1 MAAPATSYSRL
12 VTKHDQV
19 LINRQVL
26 NAEISLGAARR
37 TCGPAALLE
46 SLADGYANN
55 VVVFNPTLPFVG
67 RDEEF
72 DLLIAALEDACLGR
86 AVAVFVSGETGVGKS
101 RLLSEFIAHAER
113 QGVAVLR
120 GAAIDVA
127 EGAPFW
133 PVRGALRIFLRNPRH
148 DWAVQLLTPWWEE
161 LKEMLPAGLHARAG
175 SYAGSVSTTLDTL
188 VQVVAVLSEHG
199 PLIVVIEDM
208 HWADRSTRELLLYLM
223 ANLTDEPVLLVSTY
237 RVDGPSDS
245 HPLRVLLDELQHDR
259 RVRFLE
265 LQPLSRESVSKLV
278 ETAADS
284 GESSD
289 MAELVWQRSGGN
301 AIMVEEIIHAL
312 REGGPA
318 VVPPTLRDLVLR
330 RLNALPPAVQHCVR
344 VLAHG
349 RGPVSHRVLAA
360 VVDLPEQDLVN
371 AIRAAAAA
379 SLISADQTGEGYR
392 LRHGIVEEVVI
403 ADALPGERIYVN
415 RRYAEALEAVPI
427 ADSAGAARIAGHWY
441 RAEEYSRAL
450 LATIAAAQDAERLH
464 GYAEASSHWLRALDL
479 LDRLRGVAAGFDNES
494 LTERAASAAH
504 LAGDSDLAVSLL
516 RPLVTGLQ
524 ATPSVRYVRLHDQ
537 LGRYLRA
544 AGRAEEACAVH
555 QRAVAAL
562 PDDAP
567 PELVVT
573 GKAGYSEALLEI
585 GAYKKSS
592 VQAREALEGA
602 RSSGMRTAQ
611 ARLLA
616 TLGFGLAYLGE
627 PEAGLAE
634 VSEGL
639 RVAEASCGP
648 DDIAYVHQQL
658 CQLLCGPLNR
668 LDEGV
673 AAARRA
679 AARLSELGLG
689 QGHGTTIRAIAANA
703 LFRIGRW
710 HEAVALVE
718 EALTVRPSGAA
729 AIELRLARCRIVMG
743 QGQFQAAEE
752 DLSLVEGL
760 LTATVAPRLQI
771 PLLTLRA
778 GLAMWQGQ
786 PERARRF
793 VSAGLDIAA
802 DRSDDVWVLAPL
814 LWHGLRAEA
823 DLAVAAQAFG
833 KPVDL
838 TVLDALRS
846 RMRAEA
852 HRAAGSADAIQ
863 ASVEGYV
870 QLCEAEA
877 SRALGDPD
885 PDVWARAAA
894 TWDRNRQP
902 YPVAYAHLRRAEALL
917 GQRTRAAGAVK
928 ALTEAAVTA
937 RALGAVPLLT
947 EIEALANRAN
957 VSLPDGAAT
966 VRTDSA
972 ARDQIPEREFRPP
985 PTPRQQPSEPPDPLS
1000 SLTPRERAVLAALAE
1015 GQTNRQIA
1023 RQLFIAEKTVSVHV
1037 SHILAKLGV
1046 RTRVQAGAL
1055 MYRVQLTPPDP
1066 PGGSSRRGKNG
1077 GV

>member
-1 MAAPATSYSRL
+1 M
-12 VTKHDQV
+12 
-19 LINRQVL
+19 
-26 NAEISLGAARR
+26 
-37 TCGPAALLE
+37 
-46 SLADGYANN
+46 
-55 VVVFNPTLPFVG
+55 
-67 RDEEF
+67 
-72 DLLIAALEDACLGR
+72 
-86 AVAVFVSGETGVGKS
+86 
-101 RLLSEFIAHAER
+101 
-113 QGVAVLR
+113 
-120 GAAIDVA
+120 
-127 EGAPFW
+127 
-133 PVRGALRIFLRNPRH
+133 
-148 DWAVQLLTPWWEE
+148 
-161 LKEMLPAGLHARAG
+161 
-175 SYAGSVSTTLDTL
+175 
-188 VQVVAVLSEHG
+188 
-199 PLIVVIEDM
+199 
-208 HWADRSTRELLLYLM
+208 
-223 ANLTDEPVLLVSTY
+223 
-237 RVDGPSDS
+237 
-245 HPLRVLLDELQHDR
+245 
-259 RVRFLE
+259 
-265 LQPLSRESVSKLV
+265 
-278 ETAADS
+278 
-284 GESSD
+284 
-289 MAELVWQRSGGN
+289 
-301 AIMVEEIIHAL
+301 
-312 REGGPA
+312 
-318 VVPPTLRDLVLR
+318 
-330 RLNALPPAVQHCVR
+330 
-344 VLAHG
+344 
-349 RGPVSHRVLAA
+349 
-360 VVDLPEQDLVN
+360 
-371 AIRAAAAA
+371 
-379 SLISADQTGEGYR
+379 
-392 LRHGIVEEVVI
+392 
-403 ADALPGERIYVN
+403 
-415 RRYAEALEAVPI
+415 
-427 ADSAGAARIAGHWY
+427 
-441 RAEEYSRAL
+441 
-450 LATIAAAQDAERLH
+450 
-464 GYAEASSHWLRALDL
+464 
-479 LDRLRGVAAGFDNES
+479 
-494 LTERAASAAH
+494 
-504 LAGDSDLAVSLL
+504 AVSLL

-592 VQAREALEGA
+592 AQAREALEGA

-710 HEAVALVE
+710 HEAVALIE

-729 AIELRLARCRIVMG
+729 AIELRLARCRILMG

-833 KPVDL
+833 KPVDV

-852 HRAAGSADAIQ
+852 HRAAGSADAIR

-877 SRALGDPD
+877 SRALGEPD
-885 PDVWARAAA
+885 PDLWARAAA

-917 GQRTRAAGAVK
+917 GQRTRAAGAVE

-972 ARDQIPEREFRPP
+972 ARNQIPEQEFRPP
-985 PTPRQQPSEPPDPLS
+985 QTPRQQPSETSDPLS
-1000 SLTPRERAVLAALAE
+1000 SLTPRERAVLAALAD

-1046 RTRVQAGAL
+1046 RTRVQASAL

-1066 PGGSSRRGKNG
+1066 PGSSSRRGKNG

>member
-1 MAAPATSYSRL
+1 MS
-12 VTKHDQV
+12 
-19 LINRQVL
+19 
-26 NAEISLGAARR
+26 
-37 TCGPAALLE
+37 
-46 SLADGYANN
+46 
-55 VVVFNPTLPFVG
+55 
-67 RDEEF
+67 
-72 DLLIAALEDACLGR
+72 
-86 AVAVFVSGETGVGKS
+86 
-101 RLLSEFIAHAER
+101 
-113 QGVAVLR
+113 
-120 GAAIDVA
+120 
-127 EGAPFW
+127 
-133 PVRGALRIFLRNPRH
+133 
-148 DWAVQLLTPWWEE
+148 
-161 LKEMLPAGLHARAG
+161 M
-175 SYAGSVSTTLDTL
+175 
-188 VQVVAVLSEHG
+188 
-199 PLIVVIEDM
+199 
-208 HWADRSTRELLLYLM
+208 
-223 ANLTDEPVLLVSTY
+223 
-237 RVDGPSDS
+237 
-245 HPLRVLLDELQHDR
+245 
-259 RVRFLE
+259 
-265 LQPLSRESVSKLV
+265 
-278 ETAADS
+278 
-284 GESSD
+284 
-289 MAELVWQRSGGN
+289 
-301 AIMVEEIIHAL
+301 
-312 REGGPA
+312 
-318 VVPPTLRDLVLR
+318 
-330 RLNALPPAVQHCVR
+330 
-344 VLAHG
+344 
-349 RGPVSHRVLAA
+349 
-360 VVDLPEQDLVN
+360 
-371 AIRAAAAA
+371 
-379 SLISADQTGEGYR
+379 
-392 LRHGIVEEVVI
+392 
-403 ADALPGERIYVN
+403 
-415 RRYAEALEAVPI
+415 
-427 ADSAGAARIAGHWY
+427 
-441 RAEEYSRAL
+441 
-450 LATIAAAQDAERLH
+450 AAQDAERLY

-479 LDRLRGVAAGFDNES
+479 LDRLRGVAAGFDKES

-592 VQAREALEGA
+592 AQAREALEGA

-611 ARLLA
+611 ARRLA

-710 HEAVALVE
+710 HEAVALIE

-729 AIELRLARCRIVMG
+729 AIELRLARCRILMG

-833 KPVDL
+833 KPVDV

-852 HRAAGSADAIQ
+852 HRAAGSADAIR

-877 SRALGDPD
+877 SRALGEPD
-885 PDVWARAAA
+885 PDLWARAAA

-902 YPVAYAHLRRAEALL
+902 YPAAYAHLRRAEALL
-917 GQRTRAAGAVK
+917 GQRTRAAGAVE

-957 VSLPDGAAT
+957 VSLPDGAAI
-966 VRTDSA
+966 VRMSSA
-972 ARDQIPEREFRPP
+972 SGMGP
-985 PTPRQQPSEPPDPLS
+985 
-1000 SLTPRERAVLAALAE
+1000 VE
-1015 GQTNRQIA
+1015 GFSA
-1023 RQLFIAEKTVSVHV
+1023 MSM
-1037 SHILAKLGV
+1037 G
-1046 RTRVQAGAL
+1046 
-1055 MYRVQLTPPDP
+1055 P
-1066 PGGSSRRGKNG
+1066 PGRQ
-1077 GV
+1077 

>member
-1 MAAPATSYSRL
+1 MAPNNTLASEFPENVVSPAEYGDPAAQPGYMSLCGTSMATPVVSGTAALLLQQDPTLTPDVIKARL
-12 VTKHDQV
+12 MKTADKTFPTQSIIVDPTTGESFTENYD
-19 LINRQVL
+19 IF
-26 NAEISLGAARR
+26 AIGA
-37 TCGPAALLE
+37 GYLDIPAAL
-46 SLADGYANN
+46 ANSDAAQ
-55 VVVFNPTLPFVG
+55 G
-67 RDEEF
+67 
-72 DLLIAALEDACLGR
+72 AALSP
-86 AVAVFVSGETGVGKS
+86 VAIVNSDGTVS
-101 RLLSEFIAHAER
+101 I
-113 QGVAVLR
+113 Q
-120 GAAIDVA
+120 I
-127 EGAPFW
+127 
-133 PVRGALRIFLRNPRH
+133 
-148 DWAVQLLTPWWEE
+148 
-161 LKEMLPAGLHARAG
+161 
-175 SYAGSVSTTLDTL
+175 
-188 VQVVAVLSEHG
+188 
-199 PLIVVIEDM
+199 
-208 HWADRSTRELLLYLM
+208 
-223 ANLTDEPVLLVSTY
+223 
-237 RVDGPSDS
+237 
-245 HPLRVLLDELQHDR
+245 
-259 RVRFLE
+259 
-265 LQPLSRESVSKLV
+265 
-278 ETAADS
+278 
-284 GESSD
+284 
-289 MAELVWQRSGGN
+289 
-301 AIMVEEIIHAL
+301 
-312 REGGPA
+312 
-318 VVPPTLRDLVLR
+318 
-330 RLNALPPAVQHCVR
+330 
-344 VLAHG
+344 
-349 RGPVSHRVLAA
+349 
-360 VVDLPEQDLVN
+360 
-371 AIRAAAAA
+371 
-379 SLISADQTGEGYR
+379 
-392 LRHGIVEEVVI
+392 
-403 ADALPGERIYVN
+403 
-415 RRYAEALEAVPI
+415 
-427 ADSAGAARIAGHWY
+427 SAGAARIAGHWY

-450 LATIAAAQDAERLH
+450 LATIAAAQDAERLY

-479 LDRLRGVAAGFDNES
+479 LDRLRGVEAGFDKES
-494 LTERAASAAH
+494 LTEKAASAAH

-555 QRAVAAL
+555 QRAVATL

-592 VQAREALEGA
+592 AQAREALEGA

-710 HEAVALVE
+710 HEAVALIE

-729 AIELRLARCRIVMG
+729 AIELRLARCRILMG

-793 VSAGLDIAA
+793 VSAGLDVAA

-833 KPVDL
+833 KPVDV

-852 HRAAGSADAIQ
+852 HRAAGSADAIR

-877 SRALGDPD
+877 SRALGEPD
-885 PDVWARAAA
+885 PDLWARAAA

-902 YPVAYAHLRRAEALL
+902 YPAAYAHLRRAEALL
-917 GQRTRAAGAVK
+917 GQRTRAAGAVE

-972 ARDQIPEREFRPP
+972 ARNQIPEQEFRPP
-985 PTPRQQPSEPPDPLS
+985 QTPRQQPSETSDPLS
-1000 SLTPRERAVLAALAE
+1000 SLTPRERAVLAALAD

-1046 RTRVQAGAL
+1046 RTRVQASAL

-1066 PGGSSRRGKNG
+1066 PDPPGSSSRRGKNG

>member
-1 MAAPATSYSRL
+1 
-12 VTKHDQV
+12 
-19 LINRQVL
+19 
-26 NAEISLGAARR
+26 
-37 TCGPAALLE
+37 
-46 SLADGYANN
+46 
-55 VVVFNPTLPFVG
+55 
-67 RDEEF
+67 
-72 DLLIAALEDACLGR
+72 
-86 AVAVFVSGETGVGKS
+86 
-101 RLLSEFIAHAER
+101 
-113 QGVAVLR
+113 
-120 GAAIDVA
+120 
-127 EGAPFW
+127 
-133 PVRGALRIFLRNPRH
+133 
-148 DWAVQLLTPWWEE
+148 
-161 LKEMLPAGLHARAG
+161 
-175 SYAGSVSTTLDTL
+175 
-188 VQVVAVLSEHG
+188 
-199 PLIVVIEDM
+199 
-208 HWADRSTRELLLYLM
+208 
-223 ANLTDEPVLLVSTY
+223 
-237 RVDGPSDS
+237 
-245 HPLRVLLDELQHDR
+245 
-259 RVRFLE
+259 
-265 LQPLSRESVSKLV
+265 
-278 ETAADS
+278 
-284 GESSD
+284 
-289 MAELVWQRSGGN
+289 
-301 AIMVEEIIHAL
+301 
-312 REGGPA
+312 
-318 VVPPTLRDLVLR
+318 
-330 RLNALPPAVQHCVR
+330 
-344 VLAHG
+344 
-349 RGPVSHRVLAA
+349 
-360 VVDLPEQDLVN
+360 
-371 AIRAAAAA
+371 
-379 SLISADQTGEGYR
+379 
-392 LRHGIVEEVVI
+392 
-403 ADALPGERIYVN
+403 
-415 RRYAEALEAVPI
+415 
-427 ADSAGAARIAGHWY
+427 
-441 RAEEYSRAL
+441 
-450 LATIAAAQDAERLH
+450 
-464 GYAEASSHWLRALDL
+464 
-479 LDRLRGVAAGFDNES
+479 
-494 LTERAASAAH
+494 
-504 LAGDSDLAVSLL
+504 
-516 RPLVTGLQ
+516 
-524 ATPSVRYVRLHDQ
+524 
-537 LGRYLRA
+537 
-544 AGRAEEACAVH
+544 
-555 QRAVAAL
+555 
-562 PDDAP
+562 
-567 PELVVT
+567 VT

-592 VQAREALEGA
+592 AQAREALEGA

-673 AAARRA
+673 AAARGA

-729 AIELRLARCRIVMG
+729 AIELRLARCRILMG

-852 HRAAGSADAIQ
+852 HRAAGSADAIR

-877 SRALGDPD
+877 SRALGEPD
-885 PDVWARAAA
+885 PDLWARAAA

-902 YPVAYAHLRRAEALL
+902 YPAAYAHLRRAEALL
-917 GQRTRAAGAVK
+917 GQRTRAAGAVE

-972 ARDQIPEREFRPP
+972 ARNQIPEQEFRPP
-985 PTPRQQPSEPPDPLS
+985 QTPRQQPSETSDPLS
-1000 SLTPRERAVLAALAE
+1000 SLTPRERAVLAALAD

-1046 RTRVQAGAL
+1046 RTRVQASAL

-1066 PGGSSRRGKNG
+1066 PGSSSRRGKNG